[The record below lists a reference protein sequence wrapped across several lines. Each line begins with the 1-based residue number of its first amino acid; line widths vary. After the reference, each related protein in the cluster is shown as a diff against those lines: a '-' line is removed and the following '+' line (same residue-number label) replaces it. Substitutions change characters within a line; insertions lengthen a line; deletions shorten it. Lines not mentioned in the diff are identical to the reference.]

1 MSNPSLFAALAYYT
15 VSGFLD
21 PIQWLIS
28 GLCGW
33 SVERLDHAMIAG
45 AAMVSVLF
53 IVLAWFYPDGKL
65 FSFPTPHVGIAILG
79 KALGAA
85 VMTALIHWLKQRQL
99 HRKQG
104 S

>member
-1 MSNPSLFAALAYYT
+1 MDNPSPFAALAYYT

-21 PIQWLIS
+21 PVQWLIS

-45 AAMVSVLF
+45 AAMVGVLF

-65 FSFPTPHVGIAILG
+65 FSFPAPHVGIAILG
-79 KALGAA
+79 KAIVSA
-85 VMTALIHWLKQRQL
+85 VMTALIHWLKQRQFG
-99 HRKQG
+99 RKG
-104 S
+104 RS

>member
-1 MSNPSLFAALAYYT
+1 MDNPNLFTALAYYA

-85 VMTALIHWLKQRQL
+85 VMTALIHWLKMRQL
-99 HRKQG
+99 NRKR
-104 S
+104 SS